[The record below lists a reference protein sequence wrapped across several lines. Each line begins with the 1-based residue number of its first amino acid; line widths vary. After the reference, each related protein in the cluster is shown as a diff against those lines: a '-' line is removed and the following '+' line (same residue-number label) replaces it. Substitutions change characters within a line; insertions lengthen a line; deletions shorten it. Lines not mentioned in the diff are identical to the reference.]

1 MKKIA
6 AVITALCLL
15 CLAAAAAAETVL
27 TLDDMPAVVIE
38 DENTT
43 VDEAAFQGKWKADKY
58 FVGQTGIEAEE
69 LGMEFGL
76 MVPEIRIEDGKVCYN
91 EINEKR
97 EPVEYSAAYNF
108 EAGQIQFM
116 DSAGASVVIEL
127 LEDGN
132 LVVSMFAGEGD
143 ETICISA
150 FMVRAD

>member
-58 FVGQTGIEAEE
+58 FVGQTGIEVD
-69 LGMEFGL
+69 GL
-76 MVPEIRIEDGKVCYN
+76 R
-91 EINEKR
+91 
-97 EPVEYSAAYNF
+97 
-108 EAGQIQFM
+108 
-116 DSAGASVVIEL
+116 VVINGL
-127 LEDGN
+127 GIVVGGN
-132 LVVSMFAGEGD
+132 MTVAP
-143 ETICISA
+143 IIIK
-150 FMVRAD
+150 VRATGSQSDGL